1 LRHSRRIGPAKFL
14 SHFGAKRLTE
24 LPAERFTVAVA
35 MIDNPPAELRKPAA
49 SRDPRTGTG
58 P

>member
-1 LRHSRRIGPAKFL
+1 LRASRRIDPARVL

-49 SRDPRTGTG
+49 SRDSRTRTG